1 MLIKGS
7 MRKEYH
13 CLVAGLPEL
22 LFDASKLSFAVLEFK
37 SYLKEEL
44 SKEDYQIIESHFWRY
59 DNQNLLLLL
68 QKKDDELNNAGN
80 LVREDFE
87 AIFSLIRD
95 DALSSFEKEIPAYI
109 EKFIEAFRDESPFD
123 SAKSWENQITG
134 LYYDYVTGLENS
146 FVKEWYTFEM
156 ELNNILTASHCKRFQ
171 FEIEPEL
178 IGSNEINEK
187 LIKSGARD
195 FGIGNEFPKIEQ
207 ILRAIDESELLEK
220 EKKIDL
226 IKWEFLDER
235 TFFYYFTVER
245 IFSYLMK
252 LEMVTRWIRLDKE
265 TGEELFERLL
275 KDLESDHEL
284 PEEFS

>member
-1 MLIKGS
+1 

-37 SYLKEEL
+37 SYLKDEL
-44 SKEDYQIIESHFWRY
+44 SKEDYLIIESHFWRY

-87 AIFSLIRD
+87 TIFSLIRD
-95 DALSSFEKEIPAYI
+95 DALSSFEKKIPAYI
-109 EKFIEAFRDESPFD
+109 EKFIQAFRDESPFD
-123 SAKSWENQITG
+123 SNKSWENQIAQ
-134 LYYDYVTGLENS
+134 LYYSYVTSLENS
-146 FVKEWYTFEM
+146 FAREWYTFEM
-156 ELNNILTASHCKRFQ
+156 DLSNILTASHCKRFQ
-171 FEIEPEL
+171 FDIEPEL
-178 IGSNEINEK
+178 IGSNELAEK
-187 LIKSGARD
+187 LVRNSARD

-207 ILRAIDESELLEK
+207 ILRAIDETELLEK

-245 IFSYLMK
+245 IFTYLIK
-252 LEMVTRWIRLDKE
+252 LEMAARWIRLDKK
-265 TGEELFERLL
+265 TGEELFKRLL
-275 KDLESDHEL
+275 KDLESAHKL